1 MLQMD
6 IRNYDKL
13 FELVMRLSAITFLQG
28 ALTDEEYVTY
38 NGKEFDYALLYAR
51 NTLYDEQKKT
61 LLEIKELIGKE
72 DFVLP
77 DGH

>member
-1 MLQMD
+1 MLMLD

-51 NTLYDEQKKT
+51 NTLYEEQKKT
-61 LLEIKELIGKE
+61 VLEIKELIGKE
-72 DFVLP
+72 GFALP
-77 DGH
+77 EAH

>member
-51 NTLYDEQKKT
+51 NALYDEQKKT
-61 LLEIKELIGKE
+61 VLEIKELIGKE

>member
-6 IRNYDKL
+6 IRNYDRL

-38 NGKEFDYALLYAR
+38 NGKEFDYALPYAR
-51 NTLYDEQKKT
+51 NALYDEQKKT
-61 LLEIKELIGKE
+61 LLEIKELIGQE

>member
-1 MLQMD
+1 MLMLD

-61 LLEIKELIGKE
+61 LLEIKELIGTE

>member
-1 MLQMD
+1 MLMLD

-38 NGKEFDYALLYAR
+38 NGKEFDYALPYAR
-51 NTLYDEQKKT
+51 NALYEEQKKT
-61 LLEIKELIGKE
+61 VLEIKELIGKE
-72 DFVLP
+72 GFALP
-77 DGH
+77 EAH